1 MVEIILVYHDSL
13 LESLSEFDG
22 GGGCFEDLIYLTTI
36 KNENCANVWNLWSTI
51 YGSVSIRMYV
61 LISVLKKHGMFRNSC
76 TISLLSTVW
85 KTLCKFDHLGTF
97 KPSNIPS
104 IHFSAKIHLGT
115 GLPSI
120 TFLYLYQRR
129 HKRMVKVS

>member
-22 GGGCFEDLIYLTTI
+22 GGCFEDLICLTTI

-61 LISVLKKHGMFRNSC
+61 LISVLKKTRNVSK
-76 TISLLSTVW
+76 LLYNR
-85 KTLCKFDHLGTF
+85 FER
-97 KPSNIPS
+97 
-104 IHFSAKIHLGT
+104 HFAN
-115 GLPSI
+115 SI
-120 TFLYLYQRR
+120 TSELSNLQTYLVFISVLKFILAQDCLRSLFYTYIKGDTKEWWKFLSNNCL
-129 HKRMVKVS
+129 

>member
-13 LESLSEFDG
+13 LESLSEFGGG

-61 LISVLKKHGMFRNSC
+61 LISV
-76 TISLLSTVW
+76 
-85 KTLCKFDHLGTF
+85 
-97 KPSNIPS
+97 
-104 IHFSAKIHLGT
+104 
-115 GLPSI
+115 
-120 TFLYLYQRR
+120 
-129 HKRMVKVS
+129 

>member
-22 GGGCFEDLIYLTTI
+22 GGGGCFGDLIYLTTI

-61 LISVLKKHGMFRNSC
+61 LISVLKKNTECFE
-76 TISLLSTVW
+76 
-85 KTLCKFDHLGTF
+85 TLV
-97 KPSNIPS
+97 
-104 IHFSAKIHLGT
+104 
-115 GLPSI
+115 
-120 TFLYLYQRR
+120 Q
-129 HKRMVKVS
+129 

>member
-22 GGGCFEDLIYLTTI
+22 GGGVCFEDLIYLTTI

-61 LISVLKKHGMFRNSC
+61 LISVLKKTRNVSK
-76 TISLLSTVW
+76 LLYNKFVINGL
-85 KTLCKFDHLGTF
+85 KDTLQIRSPRNFQTF
-97 KPSNIPS
+97 K
-104 IHFSAKIHLGT
+104 HT
-115 GLPSI
+115 
-120 TFLYLYQRR
+120 
-129 HKRMVKVS
+129 